1 MKSENAT
8 KVIGNLVFYGLLLI
22 FITISA
28 TMLKAKSNGSQP
40 SILENK
46 FFIVLTGSMSPT
58 IEVGDLVIV
67 KDINPED
74 INVDDVITFS
84 STSSDNIT
92 THRVKEVLNDGQ
104 DISYVTQG
112 DANNVEDPMPVES
125 DVLLGKVNKVIPSVG
140 TILLWIQKNI
150 MKILAGFIA
159 IIAGSF
165 LFSKFKS
172 KAKNEK
178 NGDSKEILEQ

>member
-1 MKSENAT
+1 MEKKKVL
-8 KVIGNLVFYGLLLI
+8 KVIGNIIFYGLLLS
-22 FITISA
+22 FILISGI
-28 TMLKAKSNGSQP
+28 MLKAKSSGVQP
-40 SILENK
+40 SIFGNK
-46 FFIVLTGSMSPT
+46 FYIVLTGSMSPT
-58 IEVGDLVIV
+58 IKVGDLVVV
-67 KDINPED
+67 KEVKPED
-74 INVDDVITFS
+74 IKENDIITFGS
-84 STSSDNIT
+84 NSSDNIT